1 MYLDKGRILMARTSV
16 INGIALEALQ
26 NDRLK
31 ERTSYSKDLLNTQ
44 MKRGRN
50 EYHVTAVGPKEMNK
64 DIQRQ
69 LKTDPIVSNLSIKNR
84 CQEELVVATDED
96 GQEVFLVVLDWEW
109 GDKVQH
115 LWDLLKREIFI

>member
-1 MYLDKGRILMARTSV
+1 MARTSV

-31 ERTSYSKDLLNTQ
+31 ERTIIPDLLNTQ

-50 EYHVTAVGPKEMNK
+50 EYHVTSWTKRNEQGYSKTIK
-64 DIQRQ
+64 DRS
-69 LKTDPIVSNLSIKNR
+69 DSFESEY
-84 CQEELVVATDED
+84 QEPVPGGIGRTTDED
-96 GQEVFLVVLDWEW
+96 GQEVFYVVLDWEW
-109 GDKVQH
+109 GDKVRH